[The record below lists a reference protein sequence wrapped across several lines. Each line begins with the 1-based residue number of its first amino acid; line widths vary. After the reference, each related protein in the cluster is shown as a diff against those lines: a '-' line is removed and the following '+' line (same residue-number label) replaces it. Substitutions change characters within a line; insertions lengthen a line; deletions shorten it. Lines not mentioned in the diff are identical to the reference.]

1 MTRPK
6 FCEMLAPPSDWWWFY
21 SVQMH
26 QQRELSV
33 VTTDTVLTPFYIFAD
48 LAYTIRRSE
57 YALFEL
63 LNGK

>member
-48 LAYTIRRSE
+48 LAYYSKE
-57 YALFEL
+57 W
-63 LNGK
+63 